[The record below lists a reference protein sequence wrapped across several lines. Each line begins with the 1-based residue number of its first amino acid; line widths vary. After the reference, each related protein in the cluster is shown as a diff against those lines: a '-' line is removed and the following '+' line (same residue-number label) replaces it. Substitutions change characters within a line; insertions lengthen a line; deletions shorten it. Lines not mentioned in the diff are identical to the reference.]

1 MSEVSSTPSPSSPA
15 ARRPQP
21 LGRDFSLL
29 WGASGSA
36 NLADGLVRVVLPLI
50 AVELTRSP
58 ALIAGIAVTTT
69 LAWLV
74 VGLPA
79 GALGDRLDRRII
91 ALTIAVLR
99 TVLLG
104 TVALLLFTDHLTIG
118 MLFAV
123 AFLLGVGEAFFDTST
138 PAMVPSVVPQ
148 EELSRAHG
156 RRHAASMAGDEL
168 VGPAAGGVLFG
179 LSKAAP
185 LLVSTVCHALS
196 ALTLWRLRIGP
207 GRPSEPEGERTVLLT
222 EIRQGLILLVRNRRI
237 FVVALWGGL
246 VNFAGSLTFAV
257 LALYLVAPGP
267 VGLDTWGFGA
277 LMASLGVGGLVG
289 ASVAGRL
296 AASVGE
302 LRLLTLSCA
311 TMAVDSAVLA
321 ITTQVWAIAAGLVVG
336 SAAAAVFGV
345 MAITALQRA
354 TPDSHLSRV
363 SAGNQLVMMAGTAL
377 GGAVAGVLGEVTEDL
392 RVGFAT
398 AAVLLVSLT
407 LMRTAF
413 PVHPH
418 GRGAEAHEPDS
429 AGPPV
434 DPSPR
439 ARGRGDSGGL
449 R

>member
-15 ARRPQP
+15 ASPAARRPQT

-99 TVLLG
+99 TVLRERSHSCCSPTTSPSG
-104 TVALLLFTDHLTIG
+104 CCSRRPSCSG
-118 MLFAV
+118 W
-123 AFLLGVGEAFFDTST
+123 GRPSST
-138 PAMVPSVVPQ
+138 PPPPRWFRAWCHRGTLPGAWASARGVHGRGRAGRSGRGWCPVRTFQGRAAAGVHGVPRTV
-148 EELSRAHG
+148 RAH
-156 RRHAASMAGDEL
+156 
-168 VGPAAGGVLFG
+168 
-179 LSKAAP
+179 
-185 LLVSTVCHALS
+185 AL
-196 ALTLWRLRIGP
+196 AFAHRLR
-207 GRPSEPEGERTVLLT
+207 RPSEPEGERTALLT

-267 VGLDTWGFGA
+267 VGLDTWGFGV

-354 TPDSHLSRV
+354 TPTVTCRV
-363 SAGNQLVMMAGTAL
+363 C
-377 GGAVAGVLGEVTEDL
+377 
-392 RVGFAT
+392 RRAT
-398 AAVLLVSLT
+398 SW
-407 LMRTAF
+407 
-413 PVHPH
+413 
-418 GRGAEAHEPDS
+418 S
-429 AGPPV
+429 
-434 DPSPR
+434 
-439 ARGRGDSGGL
+439 
-449 R
+449 

>member
-1 MSEVSSTPSPSSPA
+1 
-15 ARRPQP
+15 
-21 LGRDFSLL
+21 
-29 WGASGSA
+29 
-36 NLADGLVRVVLPLI
+36 
-50 AVELTRSP
+50 
-58 ALIAGIAVTTT
+58 
-69 LAWLV
+69 
-74 VGLPA
+74 
-79 GALGDRLDRRII
+79 
-91 ALTIAVLR
+91 
-99 TVLLG
+99 
-104 TVALLLFTDHLTIG
+104 
-118 MLFAV
+118 
-123 AFLLGVGEAFFDTST
+123 
-138 PAMVPSVVPQ
+138 MVPSVVPQ

-179 LSKAAP
+179 LSKTAP

-207 GRPSEPEGERTVLLT
+207 GRPSEPEGERTALLT
-222 EIRQGLILLVRNRRI
+222 EIRQGLILLVRNRWI

-267 VGLDTWGFGA
+267 VGLDTWGFGV
-277 LMASLGVGGLVG
+277 LMASLGVG

-296 AASVGE
+296 AARVGE
-302 LRLLTLSCA
+302 FRLLTLSCA

-363 SAGNQLVMMAGTAL
+363 SAGSQLIMMAGTAL
-377 GGAVAGVLGEVTEDL
+377 GGVVTGVLGEVTEDL

-407 LMRTAF
+407 LMRIAF
-413 PVHPH
+413 PAAIGPS
-418 GRGAEAHEPDS
+418 GPDGDRDGADTGHRSS
-429 AGPPV
+429 A
-434 DPSPR
+434 
-439 ARGRGDSGGL
+439 
-449 R
+449 